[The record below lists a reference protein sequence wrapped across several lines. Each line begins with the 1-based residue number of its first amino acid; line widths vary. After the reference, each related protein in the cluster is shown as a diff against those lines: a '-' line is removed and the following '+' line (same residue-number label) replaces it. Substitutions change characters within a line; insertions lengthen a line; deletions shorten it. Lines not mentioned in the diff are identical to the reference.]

1 MHDKKFL
8 LLSQAIITLM
18 MATLMSGIMLLIS
31 FGPTAEWLAHWPMAA
46 LTAWP
51 IAFIL
56 TQFVGPLGFR
66 LASIA
71 LRRRPS

>member
-8 LLSQAIITLM
+8 LLSQAFITLM
-18 MATLMSGIMLLIS
+18 MATVMSGIMLLIS
-31 FGPTAEWLAHWPMAA
+31 LGPSAEWLAHWPVAA

-51 IAFIL
+51 IAFVV

-66 LASIA
+66 LAGLV
-71 LRRRPS
+71 LRRGRS

>member
-8 LLSQAIITLM
+8 LLSQAIITLL
-18 MATLMSGIMLLIS
+18 MATLMSAIMLLINL
-31 FGPTAEWLAHWPMAA
+31 GPTAEWLAHWPTAA

-56 TQFVGPLGFR
+56 TQFVGPLEFR
-66 LASIA
+66 LAAFA
-71 LRRRPS
+71 LRRNR